1 VVDVTDEMDV
11 IAEARDVNGITV
23 VCERIPFFQSVSF
36 GVWVLA
42 GSRNETD
49 NNLGVSHFLEHL
61 VFKGSN
67 TRTASDIAIE
77 IDELGGNVEAFTT
90 RENTCFGAHV
100 VNQRLD
106 KAFSLISEIMLES
119 TFPPEEV
126 ELERR
131 VILEE
136 LRAVD
141 DSPADLAYE
150 RLYQNRFPN
159 HPLGRPIAGDAQSVL
174 NVDRQDLFEFRE
186 SHYAP
191 PSIVVAACGD
201 ITMEKLAALVQSH
214 FGRLTPG
221 KAQQRPPVAK
231 PSPGEDFIHKEI
243 EQAHLL
249 MAGPG
254 LCMTD
259 ERRMTQMLL
268 NTIFGGGVS
277 SRLFQNIREKRGLAY
292 SIHSFQDRF
301 ADCGAAGVYAACAP
315 ESLEEIRRV
324 TMEEMSALCS
334 TKVDPK
340 ELARAKAQAQ
350 DNVRLSYESLD
361 SRVSQIAG
369 QMAYHRRFFSME
381 ETLEQISCVTA
392 DQMRDLAGIF
402 FGDPSSFTTL
412 VVGPNSARKPTL
424 AH

>member
-1 VVDVTDEMDV
+1 MDVTDV
-11 IAEARDVNGITV
+11 TAEARDVNGITV

-36 GVWVLA
+36 GIWVLA

-49 NNLGVSHFLEHL
+49 DNLGVSHFLEHL
-61 VFKGSN
+61 VFKGSDA
-67 TRTASDIAIE
+67 RTASDIAME

-106 KAFSLISEIMLES
+106 KAFSLIAEIMLGS
-119 TFPPEEV
+119 TFPQDEM

-150 RLYQNRFPN
+150 KLYQNRFPD
-159 HPLGRPIAGDAQSVL
+159 HPLGRPIAGSPEAVL
-174 NVDRQDLFEFRE
+174 NVDRQNLFEFRD

-191 PSIVVAACGD
+191 PSIVVSAGGD
-201 ITMEKLAALVQSH
+201 ITMEKLAALVETH
-214 FGRLTPG
+214 FGHLTPG
-221 KAQQRPPVAK
+221 KAQPQPATPD
-231 PSPGEDFIHKEI
+231 PSPAEDFIHKEI
-243 EQAHLL
+243 EQAHMLV
-249 MAGPG
+249 AGPG
-254 LCMTD
+254 LCVTD
-259 ERRMTQMLL
+259 KRRMTQMLL

-292 SIHSFQDRF
+292 SIHSFHDRF
-301 ADCGAAGVYAACAP
+301 ADCGVAGVYAACAP
-315 ESLEEIRRV
+315 ETLDEIWRITLEEMHI
-324 TMEEMSALCS
+324 LCS

-361 SRVSQIAG
+361 SRVSQMAA
-369 QMAYHRRFFSME
+369 QMTYHRRFFSME
-381 ETLEQISCVTA
+381 ETLEQISSVTA
-392 DQMRDLAGIF
+392 DQVRDLAGTIF
-402 FGDPSSFTTL
+402 GAPSSFTTL
-412 VVGPNSARKPTL
+412 VVGPNSARRPTL